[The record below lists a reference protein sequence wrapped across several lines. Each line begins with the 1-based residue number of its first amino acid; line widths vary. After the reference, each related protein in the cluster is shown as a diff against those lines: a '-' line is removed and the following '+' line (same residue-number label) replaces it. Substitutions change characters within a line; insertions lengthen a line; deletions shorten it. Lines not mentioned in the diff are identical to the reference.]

1 MALFSFYNV
10 RKPRQ
15 YTHKPIYWDPH
26 KEAMEDRIR
35 KVKREIGM
43 DDQLSAEDYKAEIK
57 GSFIEGTSH
66 LRKVAIEVMTA
77 GVVLI
82 KNVRLLVAAR
92 QYWLPCS
99 GFLFMQ

>member
-43 DDQLSAEDYKAEIK
+43 EDQLSAEDYKAEIK

-66 LRKVAIEVMTA
+66 LKKKPRRGDDGRSRTY
-77 GVVLI
+77 
-82 KNVRLLVAAR
+82 KNVRLLVAAAVLAALF
-92 QYWLPCS
+92 W
-99 GFLFMQ
+99 FLFMQ

>member
-15 YTHKPIYWDPH
+15 FDHKPIYWDPH

-43 DDQLSAEDYKAEIK
+43 DDQQLYRRYFAFEEKP
-57 GSFIEGTSH
+57 
-66 LRKVAIEVMTA
+66 R
-77 GVVLI
+77 
-82 KNVRLLVAAR
+82 
-92 QYWLPCS
+92 
-99 GFLFMQ
+99 

>member
-26 KEAMEDRIR
+26 KEA

-66 LRKVAIEVMTA
+66 LKKSRDRGDDRRSRTY
-77 GVVLI
+77 
-82 KNVRLLVAAR
+82 KNVRLLVAAAVLAALF
-92 QYWLPCS
+92 W
-99 GFLFMQ
+99 FLFMQ